1 MTMKSIVGQK
11 FGMLTALEFVE
22 MRGNHNAYY
31 LFKCDCG
38 NEKVIPSGSVKAGNS
53 LSCGCIRGI
62 PDPVGKM
69 FGSLE
74 VLSVVKKG
82 TMMSVLAKC
91 ECGSEKEYEYQS
103 LRRGVTKTCGCGKKK
118 HVDDQCFED
127 LNEGSLYWAGFLAA
141 DGCVHKGR
149 ISLGLMKPDAEHVEK
164 FIEFTKSEHQ
174 LGLCDKT
181 NKARVSFHS
190 SKIAED
196 LLKFG
201 ITPRKSLTYCPTEMC
216 VNSRDFWRGMVD
228 GDGSVIAPGH
238 KKYKH
243 SQIRLF
249 GSIGAVSAFK
259 KYIEDNICK
268 VTSSIHKHS
277 SIFSFTT
284 TGVIAN
290 KVIKDLYGGNPKY
303 ALNRKYESAKIAA
316 NVY

>member
-74 VLSVVKKG
+74 VLSVLKKG
-82 TMMSVLAKC
+82 TRMSVLARC
-91 ECGSEKEYEYQS
+91 ECGSEREYEFQS
-103 LRRGVTKTCGCGKKK
+103 LRRGVTKTCGCKRKKY
-118 HVDDQCFED
+118 VDESCFEEV
-127 LNEGSLYWAGFLAA
+127 NEESLYWAGFLAA
-141 DGCVHKGR
+141 DGCVHKDK
-149 ISLGLMKPDAEHVEK
+149 ISLAIMKPDAEHVKK

-174 LGLCDKT
+174 LGLCEKT
-181 NKARVSFHS
+181 NKARVGFYSP
-190 SKIAED
+190 KIAED

-201 ITPRKSLTYCPTEMC
+201 ITPRKSLTYCPTEIC

-228 GDGSVIAPGH
+228 GDGSVVAPGH
-238 KKYKH
+238 KKCKYSRVK
-243 SQIRLF
+243 LC
-249 GSIGAVSAFK
+249 GSIGSVSAFK
-259 KYIEDNICK
+259 KYIDDNVCK
-268 VTSSIHKHS
+268 TTSSIHKHS
-277 SIFSFTT
+277 SIFIFSA
-284 TGVIAN
+284 TGVVAN
-290 KVIKDLYGGNPKY
+290 KIIENLYGGNPKY

-316 NVY
+316 DVH

>member
-1 MTMKSIVGQK
+1 MKSIVGQK

-22 MRGNHNAYY
+22 MRGNHHAYY

-38 NEKVIPSGSVKAGNS
+38 NEKVIPAGSVKAGNS
-53 LSCGCIRGI
+53 LSCGCIRKI
-62 PDPVGKM
+62 PNPIGKT

-74 VLSVVKKG
+74 VLSVLKEG

-91 ECGSEKEYEYQS
+91 ECGSEGAYEYQS
-103 LRRGVTKTCGCGKKK
+103 LKRGITKTCGCKKK
-118 HVDDQCFED
+118 KYVDEQCFEQ
-127 LNEGSLYWAGFLAA
+127 LNEESLYWAGFLAA
-141 DGCVHKGR
+141 DGNVHKGR
-149 ISLGLMKPDAEHVEK
+149 VALAIMKPDVEHVKK

-174 LGLCDKT
+174 LRICDKT
-181 NKARVSFHS
+181 NKASVSFHS
-190 SKIAED
+190 SKISED

-201 ITPRKSLTYCPTEMC
+201 ITPRKSLTYCPTDIC
-216 VNSRDFWRGMVD
+216 INSRDFWRGMID

-249 GSIGAVSAFK
+249 GSIGSVSAFK
-259 KYIEDNICK
+259 EYIEDNVCK

-290 KVIKDLYGGNPKY
+290 KVIENLYGGNPKY

-316 NVY
+316 DVH